1 MNRRKFALT
10 IAASAGAAVLGP
22 AGLHAA
28 VLSPVDA
35 APGWSSAHAAS
46 LLKGSRF
53 RVRGVEDSVLELVDV
68 ETYRVDDSQYFASF
82 RACGEPMPE
91 GLYRL
96 QGPTGTVEF
105 YLQPRDGA
113 GLILEAAVCHARG

>member
-28 VLSPVDA
+28 VLSPDA
-35 APGWSSAHAAS
+35 APGWSSARAAG

-53 RVRGVEDSVLELVDV
+53 RVRGVENSVLELVDV

-82 RACGEPMPE
+82 RSCGGPMPE

-96 QGPTGTVEF
+96 YGPTGPLEL

-113 GLILEAAVCHARG
+113 GRIMEAAVCHARG